1 LGDCPKNRPKLKGNS
16 GTEVV
21 ADRGYERRMTT
32 PTPDIPP
39 VRVLIVEDETIIA
52 MDIQRKIK
60 QMGCDV
66 VGRVVSGEQAVEQA
80 LTLRPDVVLMDIKLR
95 GKIDG
100 ITAAKKIRQNDD
112 IPVIF
117 LSAFLAH
124 ESVRKEG
131 AALSIAMLPKP
142 FEPFELR
149 DAMSRILSSRPPIE
163 SPINAIKTI

>member
-1 LGDCPKNRPKLKGNS
+1 
-16 GTEVV
+16 
-21 ADRGYERRMTT
+21 MTT
-32 PTPDIPP
+32 PTPDMFP

-52 MDIQRKIK
+52 MDMQRKIK
-60 QMGCDV
+60 QMGCEV

-80 LTLRPDVVLMDIKLR
+80 LTLKPDVVLMDIKLR
-95 GKIDG
+95 GKMDG
-100 ITAAKKIRQNDD
+100 ITAAKRIRQNDD

-124 ESVRKEG
+124 DAVRKEG

-149 DAMSRILSSRPPIE
+149 EAMGRIISSRPVVEHQID
-163 SPINAIKTI
+163 SIKTF